1 MLRVAVKNA
10 DPMRP
15 ARSFGN
21 KDEWRVALK
30 ALQEA
35 EVLTY
40 SEEDD
45 DVCIFKQLNVS
56 RYAVLRSAICAVQLL
71 NHECMYIQL

>member
-1 MLRVAVKNA
+1 MLELIQIVLPDFARRPQPFYRSMLRVAVKNA

-45 DVCIFKQLNVS
+45 DVCFF
-56 RYAVLRSAICAVQLL
+56 
-71 NHECMYIQL
+71 